1 MDDRTNE
8 VIKWTKNL
16 LGKGDWLKC
25 CNKPMSILHVEEKP
39 LNVVFICE
47 FCGRQY
53 ESKKKKE
60 NRNVIKWT

>member
-1 MDDRTNE
+1 KTTTRR
-8 VIKWTKNL
+8 
-16 LGKGDWLKC
+16 KGDWLKC